1 MASNLRIIGY
11 NIKSKAEEANLGI
24 TEIANICGLS
34 LNDIQRVYEG
44 RLLLTYVQLC
54 AIADALRCNTNQLLV
69 KPNNFISY
77 GKSTGNFKNS
87 DNEDVILN
95 IIDDYIDLVEAL
107 T

>member
-11 NIKSKAEEANLGI
+11 NIKSKAEEANLEI
-24 TEIANICGLS
+24 TDIANICGLS

-44 RLLLTYVQLC
+44 RLLLTYEQLC
-54 AIADALRCNTNQLLV
+54 AIADVLRCNTNQLLV

-77 GKSTGNFKNS
+77 GKTTGSFKNP

-95 IIDDYIDLVEAL
+95 ILDDYIDLVEAL